1 MLLGLALENSFGTWE
16 RYFVG
21 VSLDPLAKSMIGTVE
36 GYLVGLSLGLPIGS
50 PFDSP
55 NTGLTGII
63 ICMSLGNPLGYLIDY
78 IWHIN

>member
-1 MLLGLALENSFGTWE
+1 MLFDLTIGNYFVTWK

-21 VSLDPLAKSMIGTVE
+21 ASLDPLEKSMIGTVE